1 MPIAYFL
8 AKNTRIAM
16 FFLFW
21 SFIGFV
27 LFYFSNGYDFYERYA
42 YDKFY
47 LEIFHI
53 LLNYIL
59 LIAKIY
65 KIDAMLIR

>member
-1 MPIAYFL
+1 
-8 AKNTRIAM
+8 M
-16 FFLFW
+16 FFLSLFETKLTLVFFW